1 MSERQSGYGG
11 RMGDVKRHD
20 TFMDE
25 HDKKS
30 KAVKESRSDRDASN
44 RQRVAKLRPIDDC
57 LFEKLAE
64 DRGVCEEMLRV
75 ILEETD
81 LKVLHV
87 TPQNSV
93 KNLYG
98 RSVRLERVYTFF
110 SAAAFFRAQK
120 RIAKAIRFDQTA
132 LIHKE
137 FVKVS

>member
-1 MSERQSGYGG
+1 
-11 RMGDVKRHD
+11 MGDVKRHD

-57 LFEKLAE
+57 LFEKLEE

-81 LKVLHV
+81 FPEELVANTTLAKLKSSL
-87 TPQNSV
+87 
-93 KNLYG
+93 
-98 RSVRLERVYTFF
+98 
-110 SAAAFFRAQK
+110 K
-120 RIAKAIRFDQTA
+120 RNK
-132 LIHKE
+132 
-137 FVKVS
+137 KV

>member
-57 LFEKLAE
+57 LFEKLTE

-98 RSVRLERVYTFF
+98 RSVRLERV
-110 SAAAFFRAQK
+110 
-120 RIAKAIRFDQTA
+120 
-132 LIHKE
+132 
-137 FVKVS
+137 

>member
-93 KNLYG
+93 KNVYG
-98 RSVRLERVYTFF
+98 RSVRLERV
-110 SAAAFFRAQK
+110 
-120 RIAKAIRFDQTA
+120 
-132 LIHKE
+132 
-137 FVKVS
+137 